1 MEAVQTTAATTQAP
15 TAVTAE
21 GTLTWTQME
30 GTAHADQGSCR
41 MMSQSH
47 AMVSKD
53 GGGGTWQ
60 YCYVL
65 SSKIVLHGY
74 VKE

>member
-30 GTAHADQGSCR
+30 GTAPADRGSYR
-41 MMSQSH
+41 MMSQSLV
-47 AMVSKD
+47 MVSKD
-53 GGGGTWQ
+53 GLTW
-60 YCYVL
+60 
-65 SSKIVLHGY
+65 
-74 VKE
+74 